1 MKKRL
6 LFVIST
12 FSFSILLHA
21 QWEAGIGAGIA
32 LPITGYK
39 EVLKSGWLLS
49 GKGQYRLGKGNFA
62 VGAIVHFT
70 RLQKDNNPNDT
81 FQNARMTIAP
91 VLFTTEY
98 AFMVKGKIQ
107 PYVTGG
113 LGISFFNLNY
123 DISPVEGRTVSNVS
137 FTMMP
142 LVGIRYE
149 ASPRI
154 YPFIE
159 SGWVLIADGPPMGF
173 PKSGQLTGY
182 NSILAGV
189 HYKFGK

>member
-6 LFVIST
+6 LLLIST
-12 FSFSILLHA
+12 FSLSILLHA
-21 QWEAGIGAGIA
+21 QWEAELGVGLA

-39 EVLKSGWLLS
+39 EVLKSGSLLS
-49 GKGQYRLGKGNFA
+49 GKGQHRFSKGNLA
-62 VGAIVHFT
+62 VGVNVHFT
-70 RLQKDNNPNDT
+70 RLQEDNNPNDT
-81 FQNARMTIAP
+81 FQNARMTLAP
-91 VLFTTEY
+91 VLFTAEY
-98 AFMVKGKIQ
+98 TFRVKGKFR

-123 DISPVEGRTVSNVS
+123 DISATEGRAVSNVS

-142 LVGIRYE
+142 LIGLRYE

-159 SGWVLIADGPPMGF
+159 SGLVLIADGPPIGF
-173 PKSGQLTGY
+173 PKGEQMTGY
-182 NSILAGV
+182 NSILAGI

>member
-1 MKKRL
+1 M
-6 LFVIST
+6 LFLISA
-12 FSFSILLHA
+12 FSFSFLLHA
-21 QWEAGIGAGIA
+21 QWEAGIGAGVA

-39 EVLKSGWLLS
+39 EVLKSGWLMS
-49 GKGQYRLGKGNFA
+49 GEGKYRLKENFA
-62 VGAIVHFT
+62 LGLNVHYT
-70 RLQKDNNPNDT
+70 RLQEDNNPNDT
-81 FQNARMTIAP
+81 FLNARMTLAP
-91 VLFTTEY
+91 VLFTAEY
-98 AFMVKGKIQ
+98 NFTVSGKFQ

-123 DISPVEGRTVSNVS
+123 DISPTAGRSESNVS

-142 LVGIRYE
+142 LIGLRYK

-159 SGWVLIADGPPMGF
+159 SGLVLIADGPPIGF
-173 PKSGQLTGY
+173 PKGEQMTGY
-182 NSILAGV
+182 NSILAGI

>member
-6 LFVIST
+6 LFLISAVL
-12 FSFSILLHA
+12 FSILLHA

-39 EVLKSGWLLS
+39 EVLKSGWLMS
-49 GKGQYRLGKGNFA
+49 GEGKYRLKESFA
-62 VGAIVHFT
+62 IGVNVHYT
-70 RLQKDNNPNDT
+70 RLQEDDNPNDT
-81 FQNARMTIAP
+81 FLNARMTLAP
-91 VLFTTEY
+91 VLFTAEY
-98 AFMVKGKIQ
+98 AFKVKGKFK

-123 DISPVEGRTVSNVS
+123 DISPTQGRSESNVS

-142 LVGIRYE
+142 LIGLRYQ
-149 ASPRI
+149 ASPRF

-159 SGWVLIADGPPMGF
+159 SGLVLIADGPPIGF
-173 PKSGQLTGY
+173 PKGEQMTGY
-182 NSILAGV
+182 NSILAGI